1 MEFSFS
7 KLSSALFFLAG
18 LLLSSPSQAQNP
30 VDPPRG
36 LKIAFIH
43 VGQGDATLVIGPTGK
58 ALLFD
63 AGPDG
68 QGSKAVLPQMQKMGV
83 KSLEG
88 IMVSHYHPD
97 HIGGVDEVLAK
108 IPTKKVYDRGLYKA
122 PTYYKDYGRYASAAR
137 GKRTAVRPGT
147 SIDLGPGVSCKVIAV
162 NGLILGSSSRLPID
176 KAYQYENGASITL
189 KVSYGDFSLWLGGDL
204 TGGGLNTYDL
214 ESRVAAVAGKVDVYQ
229 ADHHG
234 SATSSNSNLLRIL
247 DPEVVVISCGKNN
260 PFRHPAGSAVNRMN
274 SAGTS
279 RLVLCTSPG
288 NGFRGFGTSGT
299 AVLETNGRRYRITG
313 ETGGELNLFTDEVKA
328 HRPLAGELVLSELQR
343 NPRNKDGKY
352 LELSYVGKEPAS
364 LEGLEVR
371 AGKGFFRVASPYR
384 LLPGQRLV
392 LMDHGDPG
400 RNGGLP
406 LGHAWPYKAMSLGGS
421 SDRIRIGFSGRTLES
436 LSYNSSFPGGYGVAA
451 ERVDLLKGA
460 SASNFASA
468 TQRYGVNLGTPGLK
482 NGADRTRFGLWA
494 GVETIPTGRSGGPK
508 VLAFASALGKGG
520 AFDILAL
527 SGGRTPGLKVGNVNI
542 PLNGDQVFLLSLQLP
557 GSFGAFPA
565 AGRRGWELP
574 IPASSSVRGRTLV
587 FGHFLVDFFG
597 ANPIPGA
604 SNAVSFRIP

>member
-7 KLSSALFFLAG
+7 RLPLALLFLSGIF
-18 LLLSSPSQAQNP
+18 LSSPSKAQNP
-30 VDPPRG
+30 VDPPKG
-36 LKIAFIH
+36 LKLVFIH
-43 VGQGDATLVIGPTGK
+43 VGQGDATLVMGPTGK

-68 QGSKAVLPQMQKMGV
+68 QGTRAILPQMQKLGV

-108 IPTKKVYDRGLYKA
+108 VPTKKVYDRGTYKA
-122 PTYYKDYGRYASAAR
+122 PTYYKDYGRYSTAAR
-137 GKRTAVRPGT
+137 GKRTTVRPGT
-147 SIDLGPGVSCKVIAV
+147 TIDLGPGVTCKVIAV
-162 NGLILGSSSRLPID
+162 NGYILGSSSRLPID

-234 SATSSNSNLLRIL
+234 SATSTNSNLLRLL
-247 DPEVVVISCGKNN
+247 DPEVVVISCGKDN
-260 PFRHPAGSAVNRMN
+260 PFRHPAGAALNRMN

-288 NGFRGFGTSGT
+288 NGYRGFGTSGT
-299 AVLETNGRRYRITG
+299 TVLTTNGRRYRITG
-313 ETGGELNLFTDEVKA
+313 ETRGELDLYTDEARV
-328 HRPLAGELVLSELQR
+328 HRPIAGELVLSEVQR
-343 NPRNKDGKY
+343 NPSKKDGKY
-352 LELSYVGKEPAS
+352 LELTYVGKEPAS
-364 LEGLEVR
+364 LEGLELR
-371 AGKGFFRVASPYR
+371 GNKGFFRVASPYR
-384 LLPGQRLV
+384 LLPGQSLL

-406 LGHAWPYKAMSLGGS
+406 LGHAWPYKAMSLGAS
-421 SDRIRIGFSGRTLES
+421 SDRIRIGFVGRTLES
-436 LSYNSSFPGGYGVAA
+436 LSYSSSFAGGYGVAA
-451 ERVDLLKGA
+451 ERVDLLAGA
-460 SASNFASA
+460 RASNFQAA
-468 TQRYGVNLGTPGLK
+468 TQRYGSDRGTPGK
-482 NGADRTRFGLWA
+482 MNGADRTRYGLWA
-494 GVETIPTGRSGGPK
+494 GVETVPFGRSGGPK
-508 VLAFASALGKGG
+508 VLALASALGRRG

-527 SGGRTPGLKVGNVNI
+527 SLGTSPGLRVGSVHI
-542 PLNGDQVFLLSLQLP
+542 PLNGDQMFLLSLQLP
-557 GSFGAFPA
+557 GSFGAFPSE
-565 AGRRGWELP
+565 GRRGWELP
-574 IPASSSVRGRTLV
+574 IPRFSSARGRTLF

-597 ANPIPGA
+597 ANPIPAA
-604 SNAVSFRIP
+604 SNAFTFRIP